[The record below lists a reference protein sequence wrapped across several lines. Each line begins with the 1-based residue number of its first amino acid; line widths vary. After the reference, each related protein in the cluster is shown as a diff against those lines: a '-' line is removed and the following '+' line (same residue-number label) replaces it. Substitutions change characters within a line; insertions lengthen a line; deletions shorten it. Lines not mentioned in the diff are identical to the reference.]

1 MDKELIT
8 LREQIR
14 DSRAKYKDVV
24 GTVNAL
30 EAKKIKLTETLE
42 ISREEFKR
50 TKQHLEKMTEE
61 VKTKTKQYA
70 DAKRQ
75 RDELAETV
83 LIASRERE
91 RNATE
96 RADLIRMQAELRS
109 QLEEHMMNEQQL
121 QKEYDTLH
129 IEAEKNEKLRRKYDD
144 VRARFQNQNK
154 ELKRL
159 RCRKRNYG
167 W

>member
-1 MDKELIT
+1 
-8 LREQIR
+8 
-14 DSRAKYKDVV
+14 
-24 GTVNAL
+24 
-30 EAKKIKLTETLE
+30 
-42 ISREEFKR
+42 
-50 TKQHLEKMTEE
+50 MTEE

-121 QKEYDTLH
+121 RKEYDTLN

-144 VRARFQNQNK
+144 VRAKFKIRIK
-154 ELKRL
+154 S
-159 RCRKRNYG
+159 
-167 W
+167 